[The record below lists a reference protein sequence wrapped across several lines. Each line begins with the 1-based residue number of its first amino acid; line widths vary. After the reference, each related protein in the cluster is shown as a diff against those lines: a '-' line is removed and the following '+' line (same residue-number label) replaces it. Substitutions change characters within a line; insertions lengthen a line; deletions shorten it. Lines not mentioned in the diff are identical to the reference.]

1 MLINKFDKKLKE
13 SGLKRTF
20 GYHFYF
26 KNYIFDKINLKN
38 KKLLDLGGGNGLA
51 SFFAYNEEKTCKC
64 TIVDPFADG
73 SHKQMSLQFEKL
85 SNFFDNA
92 VALHNDYIDT
102 LPENIKFDL
111 ILMHNSINHI
121 GEDIISDM
129 DTNKKSQ
136 DEYSRRLSQIL
147 ERANSNAIIIVADCS
162 SDNFWNDLRIKN
174 FFAPTIDWNLH
185 KPPYV
190 WQNLIENFG
199 FKHISTKWT
208 ARRELLSFGKI
219 LLSNFYASYMINSS
233 FVSVYK
239 KNI

>member
-92 VALHNDYIDT
+92 VTLHNDYIDT

-121 GEDIISDM
+121 GEDIISDIIFM
-129 DTNKKSQ
+129 SLGYYASINNK
-136 DEYSRRLSQIL
+136 YAYIYV
-147 ERANSNAIIIVADCS
+147 IIIEIFLYFA
-162 SDNFWNDLRIKN
+162 IK
-174 FFAPTIDWNLH
+174 D
-185 KPPYV
+185 
-190 WQNLIENFG
+190 NLIITLKTLF
-199 FKHISTKWT
+199 F
-208 ARRELLSFGKI
+208 
-219 LLSNFYASYMINSS
+219 
-233 FVSVYK
+233 
-239 KNI
+239 